1 VAIGH
6 GQGDS
11 VPAARASGFIRIGG
25 KKDAVESIFEASR
38 IASPLPETV
47 RFAVSVLSAGLD
59 LQRSATMSNKEQH
72 SNKEAKKKPALT
84 PKEKKAAKKAR
95 KESKR

>member
-1 VAIGH
+1 MAIGH

-11 VPAARASGFIRIGG
+11 VPATRAPDSSELAAKR
-25 KKDAVESIFEASR
+25 DAVESIFEASR